1 MSSKGRNGFAPGVVA
16 AFLWLSPMPN
26 AALAQEAASR
36 TPAPPA
42 AAAAEPPARD
52 ECSREEEAAL
62 ISGEIVVC
70 GRLQTDNDQRLSTP
84 DDARRRYA
92 AETMR
97 QGDPRAPALAPPP
110 CYLVKSP
117 GCYRVGRVPPPAYMI
132 DFAALPDAP
141 PGSDADRIA
150 RGLAP
155 RGQDGPDLDEMTS
168 PPPEQPQVSAPAA
181 SSAKSA
187 APAAPQ

>member
-1 MSSKGRNGFAPGVVA
+1 MSSKGRNGFAARIVVVLVLLSGAPG
-16 AFLWLSPMPN
+16 
-26 AALAQEAASR
+26 AALAQEAGSAASGR
-36 TPAPPA
+36 PA
-42 AAAAEPPARD
+42 ATAGPSARD

-70 GRLQTDNDQRLSTP
+70 GRLETDNDQRLSSP
-84 DDARRRYA
+84 SDARRRYA

-110 CYLVKSP
+110 CYLTKTP

-132 DFAALPDAP
+132 DFATLPDAP

-150 RGLAP
+150 KGLAP
-155 RGQDGPDLDEMTS
+155 RGQDGPD
-168 PPPEQPQVSAPAA
+168 PEAAA
-181 SSAKSA
+181 SPSTEPQTVAPPASPAGSA
-187 APAAPQ
+187 APAAPR